1 MSRAGTITRHQR
13 ADHATILT
21 MPHVE
26 PWSLKACGL
35 DHIALRCT
43 DLARSRRF
51 YVEVLALPVVVERPN
66 LFIVRAGDSLVG
78 VVGPDSRTPAGDIF
92 SPIRVGLDH
101 VALRVRAEA
110 ELHAAA
116 AALSE
121 RGVEHT
127 GVRINQ
133 VRGNAYVAFKD
144 PDGIAWQ
151 LCL

>member
-1 MSRAGTITRHQR
+1 MTT
-13 ADHATILT
+13 LT
-21 MPHVE
+21 TPHVE
-26 PWSLKACGL
+26 PWSLRTAGL

-51 YVEVLALPVVVERPN
+51 YVELLALPLAVERPN
-66 LFIVRAGDSLVG
+66 LFIVRAGDGLVG
-78 VVGPDSRTPAGDIF
+78 VIGPDPRTPADDIF
-92 SPIRVGLDH
+92 SPFRVGLDH
-101 VALRVRAEA
+101 VALRVGTEA

-116 AALSE
+116 AALSA

-127 GVRINQ
+127 GVKINE
-133 VRGNAYVAFKD
+133 VRGNAYLAFKD